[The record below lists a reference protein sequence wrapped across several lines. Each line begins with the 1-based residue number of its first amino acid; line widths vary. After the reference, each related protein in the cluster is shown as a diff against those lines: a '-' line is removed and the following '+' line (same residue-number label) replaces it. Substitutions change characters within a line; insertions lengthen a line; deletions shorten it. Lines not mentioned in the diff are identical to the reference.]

1 MKLHSLVSL
10 LSLGFVASASNL
22 RPRNYEA
29 NDYYVLHLESR
40 TPPAHVARELG
51 LRHEGQ
57 LGELADHHIYSTHK
71 RDEDVVDTALK
82 ARKRKR
88 SVGADVLDGVK
99 FAQKQRLK
107 TRLVKRAPV
116 AFGPAD
122 KTALRSPEEDDE
134 PDAEALV
141 RQLEVAKTLEIEDP
155 TFNEQW
161 HLFNP
166 IQVGHDVNVTGV
178 WLEGVTGFNATV
190 AIVDDGL
197 DMYSDDLKDNYFA
210 EGSYDFNDHRLEPK
224 PELSDD
230 KHGTRCA
237 GEVAAVKNKVCG
249 IGVAYNS
256 KVAGIRILSK
266 QISDADEAVAMNYAY
281 QKNQIYS
288 CSWGPPDDGKTMD
301 APGVLIKKAMVN
313 GVQKGRDGK
322 GSIYVFASG
331 NGATAGDNCN
341 FDGYTNSIYSI
352 TVGAVDRKGFH
363 PYYSERCSAQ
373 LVVTYSSGS
382 GDFIVSAL
390 HISIYAWLTLL
401 VAHYRRRP
409 K

>member
-1 MKLHSLVSL
+1 MKLHSLLGL

-22 RPRNYEA
+22 RPRNYDA
-29 NDYYVLHLESR
+29 HDYYVLQLDSR
-40 TPPAHVARELG
+40 TAPAKVASELG

-57 LGELADHHIYSTHK
+57 LGELADHHIFSTQK
-71 RDEDVVDTALK
+71 QEEDVVHSALK
-82 ARKRKR
+82 ERKRR
-88 SVGADVLDGVK
+88 RTVGSSEALEGVK

-107 TRLVKRAPV
+107 PRMQKRGPIPPNVAGLTGPRAPKDSEVPVPEAV
-116 AFGPAD
+116 A
-122 KTALRSPEEDDE
+122 
-134 PDAEALV
+134 
-141 RQLEVAKTLEIEDP
+141 RQSVVAKTLGIDDP
-155 TFNEQW
+155 IFEEQW

-166 IQVGHDVNVTGV
+166 VQVGHDVNVTDV
-178 WLEGVTGFNATV
+178 WLQGVTGFNSTV

-237 GEVAAVKNKVCG
+237 GEVSAAKNNVCG
-249 IGVAYNS
+249 VGVAYDS
-256 KVAGIRILSK
+256 KIAGIRILSK
-266 QISDADEAVAMNYAY
+266 QVTDADEAVAMNYAY
-281 QKNQIYS
+281 QSNQIYS
-288 CSWGPPDDGKTMD
+288 CSWGPPDDGRTMD
-301 APGVLIKKAMVN
+301 APGILIKKAMVN
-313 GVQKGRDGK
+313 GVQKGRSGK

-331 NGATAGDNCN
+331 NGAASGDNCN

-352 TVGAVDRKGFH
+352 TVGAVDRKGLH

-382 GDFIVSAL
+382 GDFIVSKTTRL
-390 HISIYAWLTLL
+390 QLDSTN
-401 VAHYRRRP
+401 VRSAHY
-409 K
+409 